1 MHKTRN
7 GLNKKNRSG
16 AKGWKSIDLYRICS
30 LGGLKSDVTI
40 ISYVVST
47 LYQLLYQRRFLLD
60 LIHHLSPSDHCYLS
74 SYIFEASAVNHP
86 PPSFFYLGKRGDD
99 IFKID
104 KITKNTDMRV

>member
-7 GLNKKNRSG
+7 GLNKKNRLG

-30 LGGLKSDVTI
+30 LEGLKSGVTV

-47 LYQLLYQRRFLLD
+47 LYQLLYQRCFLVRSNP
-60 LIHHLSPSDHCYLS
+60 HHTSLKRALS
-74 SYIFEASAVNHP
+74 IT

-104 KITKNTDMRV
+104 KITKNTDMRL